1 MSDDFGDL
9 RVGVQRFRT
18 GGIAIA
24 ALPLVLSFALLL
36 AGERVPALEML
47 VVCVILIFL
56 VLWTTH
62 CMEDAILKLQARKTD
77 QKRE

>member
-1 MSDDFGDL
+1 
-9 RVGVQRFRT
+9 
-18 GGIAIA
+18 
-24 ALPLVLSFALLL
+24 LL